1 MSEADDKRELSGL
14 ARSIDALF
22 SGAARGGAAA
32 EEPADALR
40 AEREFEPEWEA
51 GGLAQPPTEQQVPAE
66 DEPVSFAADE
76 TEGFAV
82 DEPVGFA
89 ADETEVFAV
98 DEPMGFAADEPM
110 DFTAIELAAAPS
122 DDDPAGFSLAGP
134 PLAGDRSPEPELD
147 DFERAVDDFLAGE
160 PGSAARLGDLAAAFR
175 ERLALDP
182 LADAAERLAHA
193 AGDPPDPTLVE
204 MGAGIMNPAVASRIV
219 QRIGHERDDAR
230 KAEYATVCRRLG
242 EIMAKAFRGALTDT
256 TDTEVRRTYQE
267 MMIAMGGASRPI
279 IEGMVDDEN
288 GLLVRSAVAML
299 GDMGGERAVELVVS
313 ALANPDARV
322 RREALLS
329 MAKLGD
335 EESAPLVLASMEDP
349 DPDVR
354 LAAATAAG
362 ALEVDRALRPLLAML
377 EAEADPDRLQSLIR
391 ALGALGDPGAV
402 PAIEKHAV
410 RTLFSKPPTEV
421 RVEAYRALHRIGSP
435 HARELVQQA
444 LSDKDVGLRAAVRRI
459 VGPAGPQ

>member
-1 MSEADDKRELSGL
+1 MSEADEKRELSGL

-22 SGAARGGAAA
+22 SGSARGGAAT
-32 EEPADALR
+32 EKPIDEVRSKDA
-40 AEREFEPEWEA
+40 FEPEWEA
-51 GGLAQPPTEQQVPAE
+51 GGLAQPPTEQRVP
-66 DEPVSFAADE
+66 AADE
-76 TEGFAV
+76 PEGFGA
-82 DEPVGFA
+82 DEPEGL
-89 ADETEVFAV
+89 
-98 DEPMGFAADEPM
+98 GADEPM
-110 DFTAIELAAAPS
+110 DRTAEEPAGSAL
-122 DDDPAGFSLAGP
+122 DDEPAGFALAESP
-134 PLAGDRSPEPELD
+134 PATEPSPHADPD
-147 DFERAVDDFLAGE
+147 DFERAIDDFLAGE
-160 PGSAARLGDLAAAFR
+160 PGSAARLGDLAAEFR

-204 MGAGIMNPAVASRIV
+204 MAVGIMNPAVASRIV
-219 QRIGHERDDAR
+219 QRIGHERDDFR
-230 KAEYATVCRRLG
+230 KAEYATACQRLG

-256 TDTEVRRTYQE
+256 TDPEVRRTYQQ
-267 MMIAMGGASRPI
+267 MMVAMGGASRPI

-299 GDMGGERAVELVVS
+299 GDIGGERAVELVVS

-362 ALEVDRALRPLLAML
+362 ELKVDRALRPLLAML
-377 EAEADPDRLQSLIR
+377 GAEGDPDRLQPLIR
-391 ALGALGDPGAV
+391 ALGQLGDPGAV

-410 RTLFSKPPTEV
+410 RTMFSKPTTEV
-421 RVEAYRALHRIGSP
+421 RVEAYRALHQIGTP

-444 LSDKDVGLRAAVRRI
+444 LSDKKDVGLRAAVRRV
-459 VGPAGPQ
+459 VGSAGAQ

>member
-22 SGAARGGAAA
+22 SGAAHGGAAA
-32 EEPADALR
+32 EKPADEVRSEEA
-40 AEREFEPEWEA
+40 FEPEWEA
-51 GGLAQPPTEQQVPAE
+51 GGLAQPPTEQQVPAA
-66 DEPVSFAADE
+66 DEPA
-76 TEGFAV
+76 
-82 DEPVGFA
+82 GFA
-89 ADETEVFAV
+89 ADEPAGFAA
-98 DEPMGFAADEPM
+98 DEPAGFAADEPM
-110 DFTAIELAAAPS
+110 YLVAEAPAGLAAAEPMDFTADEPVAAAY
-122 DDDPAGFSLAGP
+122 DDEPAGFALPGP
-134 PLAGDRSPEPELD
+134 PLHAGTAAEPDPD
-147 DFERAVDDFLAGE
+147 DFERAIDDFLAGE
-160 PGSAARLGDLAAAFR
+160 PGSAARVGDLAAELR

-204 MGAGIMNPAVASRIV
+204 MGVGIMNPAVASRIV

-435 HARELVQQA
+435 HARDLVQQA

-459 VGPAGPQ
+459 VGSAGPK

>member
-1 MSEADDKRELSGL
+1 MRARTMSEADDKRELSGL

-32 EEPADALR
+32 EEPADAVR
-40 AEREFEPEWEA
+40 AESVFEPEWEA

-66 DEPVSFAADE
+66 DEPVGLAPDEPEGFTLDEPVSLAADEPASFAAD
-76 TEGFAV
+76 G
-82 DEPVGFA
+82 
-89 ADETEVFAV
+89 
-98 DEPMGFAADEPM
+98 PM
-110 DFTAIELAAAPS
+110 DFTAGEPAAAPY

-134 PLAGDRSPEPELD
+134 PLAADRSTEPEPD

-160 PGSAARLGDLAAAFR
+160 PGSAARLGDLAAELR

-204 MGAGIMNPAVASRIV
+204 MGVGIMNPAVASRIV

-256 TDTEVRRTYQE
+256 TDMEVRRIYQE
-267 MMIAMGGASRPI
+267 MMVAMGGASRPI

-362 ALEVDRALRPLLAML
+362 ELEVERALRPLLAML

-410 RTLFSKPPTEV
+410 RTMFSKPPTEV
-421 RVEAYRALHRIGSP
+421 RVEAYRALHQIGSP

-459 VGPAGPQ
+459 VGSASPQ